1 MISAP
6 TTELPMAREVSNW
19 LHEEI
24 ISQPKDF
31 KNTMMLM
38 QFGQFVDHDI
48 SLTPEFNLEPE
59 RGENCCKDR
68 NMSPECF
75 PMDIPPGDH
84 HFNNKTCLDFVRSA
98 PYNCIPPSVQREQF
112 NSITAYLDGSQ
123 IYGSEESM
131 QPLLR
136 SFEGGK
142 LKVDDPQKYHQSQ
155 FPPTSKLSLL

>member
-59 RGENCCKDR
+59 RGEGENCCKDR

-84 HFNNKTCLDFVRSA
+84 HFNTTCLDFVRSA
-98 PYNCIPPSVQREQF
+98 PYSCIPPTIQREQF

-142 LKVDDPQKYHQSQ
+142 LKVDDELDFPDEQ
-155 FPPTSKLSLL
+155 FPPTSKHSL

>member
-1 MISAP
+1 
-6 TTELPMAREVSNW
+6 
-19 LHEEI
+19 
-24 ISQPKDF
+24 
-31 KNTMMLM
+31 M

-48 SLTPEFNLEPE
+48 SLTQEFNLE
-59 RGENCCKDR
+59 GESCCSDPS
-68 NMSPECF
+68 MSPECF

-84 HFNNKTCLDFVRSA
+84 HFNTTCLNFVRSA
-98 PYNCIPPSVQREQF
+98 PYNCNPSTVQREQF

-142 LKVDDPQKYHQSQ
+142 LRVDDSFEFPRSQ
-155 FPPTSKLSLL
+155 FPPTSKLSL

>member
-1 MISAP
+1 
-6 TTELPMAREVSNW
+6 
-19 LHEEI
+19 
-24 ISQPKDF
+24 
-31 KNTMMLM
+31 MMLM

-48 SLTPEFNLEPE
+48 SLTQEFNLE
-59 RGENCCKDR
+59 GESCCSEP

-84 HFNNKTCLDFVRSA
+84 HFNITCLNFVRSA
-98 PYNCIPPSVQREQF
+98 PYNCNPPSVQREQF

-136 SFEGGK
+136 SFDRGQLRIEFGSRVGE
-142 LKVDDPQKYHQSQ
+142 
-155 FPPTSKLSLL
+155 FPPTSKQALTSLLLFLVFHL